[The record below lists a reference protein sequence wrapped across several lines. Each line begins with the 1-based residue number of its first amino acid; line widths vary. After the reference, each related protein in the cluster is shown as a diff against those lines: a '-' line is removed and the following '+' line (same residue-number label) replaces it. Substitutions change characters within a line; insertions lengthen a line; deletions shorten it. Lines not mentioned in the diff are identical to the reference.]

1 VTVPSPTQMG
11 LASAATKRAGP
22 RGVQVT
28 LCVTQVTSWGIL
40 YYAFPVLAGT
50 ISSDTGWTMP
60 ALTAALSAGLVASA
74 LLGIVVGRWLDRH
87 GPRGLMTGGSVV
99 AVGAVA
105 GIAIAPSFGWFVAAW
120 LLAGVAMSATL
131 YPPAFAALTRW
142 YGPRRVRALTVLTLA
157 AVPTIVTAGAAH
169 RAGAAQE
176 VSAAAPETAGH

>member
-1 VTVPSPTQMG
+1 M
-11 LASAATKRAGP
+11 
-22 RGVQVT
+22 
-28 LCVTQVTSWGIL
+28 
-40 YYAFPVLAGT
+40 
-50 ISSDTGWTMP
+50 
-60 ALTAALSAGLVASA
+60 
-74 LLGIVVGRWLDRH
+74 
-87 GPRGLMTGGSVV
+87 V